1 MATFH
6 KMTDPF
12 GTEVIRCYV
21 KGAPDQLLARAGTVF
36 DADAGPVPVDGRA
49 RELYLAENQRL
60 GEQGLRVLATARKD
74 FDPATFDPGTDLL
87 PLMTDLELLALVGIV
102 DPPRP
107 AAKASIATARKAG
120 IKVRMI
126 TGDHGVT
133 AAAIARQL
141 GIDGTVITGAEFGA
155 MSDEEVLGQLD
166 DIGVIARVTPEH
178 KVRLVDL
185 LKHQG
190 HIVAMTGDGVND
202 APALKKAD
210 IGIAMGITGTEV
222 TKEAAVMVLTDDNF
236 STIVKAVELGRGL
249 YDNLVKYVRFQ
260 MGCLFGFIVSF
271 LGASIFNI
279 AGGVPF
285 LPLQTLWIN
294 FTTLLFQAIGLG
306 YGQPAGGLMERR
318 PRPPDE
324 PILTR
329 GRFAWLIAVGLVMG
343 AGTLGVISW
352 AERAHTRE
360 IAHTMGV
367 VTFSLYA
374 LFFSIATR
382 DERRTVFS
390 LDTFADAKFVIAT
403 GVSILTLLLTTVFG
417 PLQAFLKTTSL
428 DVRQWLIC
436 LAVAL
441 SIVVVSEVRKAV
453 ARRRPVPSQP
463 ITR

>member
-1 MATFH
+1 
-6 KMTDPF
+6 
-12 GTEVIRCYV
+12 
-21 KGAPDQLLARAGTVF
+21 
-36 DADAGPVPVDGRA
+36 
-49 RELYLAENQRL
+49 
-60 GEQGLRVLATARKD
+60 
-74 FDPATFDPGTDLL
+74 
-87 PLMTDLELLALVGIV
+87 
-102 DPPRP
+102 
-107 AAKASIATARKAG
+107 
-120 IKVRMI
+120 
-126 TGDHGVT
+126 
-133 AAAIARQL
+133 
-141 GIDGTVITGAEFGA
+141 
-155 MSDEEVLGQLD
+155 
-166 DIGVIARVTPEH
+166 
-178 KVRLVDL
+178 
-185 LKHQG
+185 
-190 HIVAMTGDGVND
+190 
-202 APALKKAD
+202 
-210 IGIAMGITGTEV
+210 V
-222 TKEAAVMVLTDDNF
+222 TKEAAVMILTDDNF

-249 YDNLVKYVRFQ
+249 YNNLVKYVRFQ

-329 GRFAWLIAVGLVMG
+329 GRFAWLISVGLVMG
-343 AGTLGVISW
+343 AGTLGVIIW
-352 AERAHTRE
+352 AEQAHTRE
-360 IAHTMGV
+360 ITHTMGV

-374 LFFSIATR
+374 VFFSIATR

-453 ARRRPVPSQP
+453 RRHTVPSHP
-463 ITR
+463 TTR